1 MIDRLMQAMQTFMV
15 TSVTHH
21 QQHFSIRNTKVNGRN
36 NASPIMQSMIGAAW
50 RLPER
55 SPKTGV
61 AMRRELI
68 MNACVF
74 IEYPKVHI
82 YSTETFYFI

>member
-1 MIDRLMQAMQTFMV
+1 MFMI

-21 QQHFSIRNTKVNGRN
+21 QQCFSTRNTKVNGRN
-36 NASPIMQSMIGAAW
+36 NVALIMQSIIGATW

-55 SPKTGV
+55 SPETGV

-68 MNACVF
+68 LDACVYC
-74 IEYPKVHI
+74 ISQGTYL
-82 YSTETFYFI
+82 

>member
-1 MIDRLMQAMQTFMV
+1 MRAMQTFMI

-21 QQHFSIRNTKVNGRN
+21 QQCFSMRNTKVNGRN
-36 NASPIMQSMIGAAW
+36 NAAPIMQSMIGAAW
-50 RLPER
+50 RLTKR
-55 SPKTGV
+55 SPETGV

-68 MNACVF
+68 VNACVF

-82 YSTETFYFI
+82 YILETFYFI